1 MDELLDKLQ
10 VKSSIKDEGLIEIRR
25 QQIVRGAV
33 KLFKEK
39 GFHRATT
46 REIAKAAGF
55 SIGTLYEYIRTK
67 EDVLYLVCDNIYNK
81 VMASLSSFPSDSGTI
96 LELKVAVR
104 QYFLLIDGMIDEFSI
119 MYQESKSLPKE
130 ARQYVLKKELE
141 MVNLFERILK
151 GCVKSKELILSEKEI
166 YLAANHIV
174 IQGQAWA
181 FRKWTLHKSTTI
193 DEYIE
198 VQTKLF
204 LSGIQGFT
212 N

>member
-1 MDELLDKLQ
+1 MDESLDKLQ
-10 VKSSIKDEGLIEIRR
+10 VKSSIKDESLIEIRR
-25 QQIVRGAV
+25 QQIVQGAV

-46 REIAKAAGF
+46 REIAQAAGF

-67 EDVLYLVCDNIYNK
+67 EDVLYLVCDNIYNE

-104 QYFLLIDGMIDEFSI
+104 QYFLLIDSMIDEFSI

-130 ARQYVLKKELE
+130 ARQYVLEKELE
-141 MVNLFERILK
+141 MVNLFERILI

-193 DEYIE
+193 DDYIE

-212 N
+212 K

>member
-1 MDELLDKLQ
+1 MMGRINLGLVVSLLVDVIVDKLQ

-46 REIAKAAGF
+46 REIAQAAGF

-67 EDVLYLVCDNIYNK
+67 EDVLYLVCDNIYNE

-104 QYFLLIDGMIDEFSI
+104 QYFLLIDSMIDEFSI

-141 MVNLFERILK
+141 MVNLFERILT
-151 GCVKSKELILSEKEI
+151 GCVKSKELILSDKEI
-166 YLAANHIV
+166 YLAANHI
-174 IQGQAWA
+174 I
-181 FRKWTLHKSTTI
+181 
-193 DEYIE
+193 
-198 VQTKLF
+198 
-204 LSGIQGFT
+204 

>member
-1 MDELLDKLQ
+1 MDELVDKLQ
-10 VKSSIKDEGLIEIRR
+10 VKSSIKDESLIEIRR
-25 QQIVRGAV
+25 QQIVQGAV

-46 REIAKAAGF
+46 REIAQAAGF

-67 EDVLYLVCDNIYNK
+67 EDVLYLVCDNIYNE

-104 QYFLLIDGMIDEFSI
+104 QYFLLIDSMIDEFSI

-130 ARQYVLKKELE
+130 ARQYVLEKELE

-151 GCVKSKELILSEKEI
+151 GCVKSKELILSDKEI

-193 DEYIE
+193 DDYIE

-204 LSGIQGFT
+204 LAGIQGFT

>member
-67 EDVLYLVCDNIYNK
+67 EDVLYLVCDNIYNE

-104 QYFLLIDGMIDEFSI
+104 QYFLLIDSMIDEFSI

-141 MVNLFERILK
+141 MVNLFERILIA
-151 GCVKSKELILSEKEI
+151 CVKSKELILSEKEI

-193 DEYIE
+193 DDYIE

>member
-1 MDELLDKLQ
+1 MDESLDKLR
-10 VKSSIKDEGLIEIRR
+10 VKSSIKDESLIEIRR

-46 REIAKAAGF
+46 REIAQAAGF

-81 VMASLSSFPSDSGTI
+81 VMASLSSFPIDSGTI
-96 LELKVAVR
+96 LELKGAVR
-104 QYFLLIDGMIDEFSI
+104 QYFLLINSMIDEFSI

-193 DEYIE
+193 DDYIE

>member
-1 MDELLDKLQ
+1 MDELVDKLQ

-67 EDVLYLVCDNIYNK
+67 EDVLYLVCDNIYNE

-104 QYFLLIDGMIDEFSI
+104 QYFLLIDSMIDEFSI

-141 MVNLFERILK
+141 MVNLFERILI
-151 GCVKSKELILSEKEI
+151 GCVKSKELELSEKEI

-193 DEYIE
+193 DDYIE
-198 VQTKLF
+198 VQTRLF